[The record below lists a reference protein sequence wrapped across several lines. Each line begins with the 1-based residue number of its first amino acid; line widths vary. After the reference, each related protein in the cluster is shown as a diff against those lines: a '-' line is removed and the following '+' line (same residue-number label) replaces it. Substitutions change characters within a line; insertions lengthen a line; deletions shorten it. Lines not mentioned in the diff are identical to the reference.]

1 MRNFKQ
7 KVISIFMTLVMMIGI
22 VGMNI
27 TSVFAEESNKSI
39 NVNIAVVGM
48 YNEILFKPQQITLN
62 CDGKEPTAEDALR
75 ATTTSGLKLEIGSS
89 GWVSG
94 IQDQK
99 NGTDDGNYSSQSGW
113 MYKVGFMMPNDV
125 PRTQTIKDRDYVFF
139 YYAKSP
145 YDLLPS
151 YDSTQNDFVN
161 VTVKSTEKDNS
172 FTEKVTVL
180 KGNSI
185 NAAIMEALKSHGED
199 FDKASLPTGILMSK
213 GGQYWSY
220 ILNGDKS
227 TYNSKDTQLED
238 GNTITIFKDS
248 GEGPKDTGETNVQ
261 SVALDK
267 LEGKIG
273 EGETLQLNAT
283 ITPSSAVN
291 KNIVWTSNKEEVAKV
306 DKDGKVTGLKEG
318 TAIITATSE
327 DGGKTASCNLTVEKK
342 QAVKVDLNI
351 TGYKGT
357 LLDEKDLEV
366 KDGETVL
373 NFLTR
378 TLDSKGIKYGNKS
391 GYIAMI
397 ADQRERDRGTYSGW
411 KYSVNGVFP
420 NVGMGAYTAKQG
432 DKINL
437 IFVEGFMDET
447 PFRDIDKIDLNK
459 AELSLNVNGKETL
472 TTNVTPKEA
481 TEKIVWSSSDEN
493 IVKVDKDGKV
503 TGLKEGTA
511 NITATTTYTKQT
523 TVCKITV
530 AGSKPEEPT
539 KPEIKVE
546 SIALDKSAA
555 KISEGETLQLNATIT
570 PDNAANKKMTWISN
584 NQKVAKIDNSGKI
597 IALKEG
603 TANITVTSE
612 DGGKTASC
620 NIIVEKNKPELPKD
634 YTNSINALIDGIS
647 SKISVDDWAALEL
660 NKVGKE
666 VPKDYLTRLEETV
679 KVNKGTFSQP
689 TDYERSVLG
698 ILGAGG
704 NPTNFAGYNLVE
716 KVYNN
721 SDMENQGLNAY
732 IFGLIALDSANF
744 KVPENAKWTREKLI
758 QAILDSKTSD
768 GGWAFGGTKADPDM
782 TSMALSALA
791 PYCSTN
797 ADVKAAVGAAIEKL
811 SQLQTDK
818 GGFTSWGSYNANST
832 AMVIIGLCDTGVDIA
847 ADKRF
852 IKNGNNPMDALL
864 SFAVS
869 DNSGF
874 GYTDNKIVNGMS
886 TEQGLRAI
894 AAYKSFKEGKG
905 SVYKGFKVDDN
916 ENKPENK
923 TIEIE
928 NLTKDT
934 IFNLGS
940 DAKVSIKATNKGEKD
955 QDASLI
961 IGLFDKDGQ
970 FVNYVSGKQTIKK
983 GDSSVLTNMMKLPK
997 EGQYNQYKLKAFVWD
1012 DLESMNPLTDI
1023 IEIPVK

>member
-7 KVISIFMTLVMMIGI
+7 KVISIFMTLVMIIGI

-48 YNEILFKPQQITLN
+48 YNEILFKPQQIKVN
-62 CDGKEPTAEDALR
+62 YEGENATAEDALR
-75 ATTTSGLKLEIGSS
+75 ATTTSGLKLEIGSN

-99 NGTDDGNYSSQSGW
+99 NGTDDRNYSSQSGW

-125 PRTQTIKDRDYVFF
+125 PRTKTIKDGEYVFF

-151 YDSTQNDFVN
+151 YDLTQNDFVN

-185 NAAIMEALKSHGED
+185 NAAIMEALKSHGGD
-199 FDKASLPTGILMSK
+199 FDKSSLPTGILMSQD
-213 GGQYWSY
+213 GQYWSY

-227 TYNSKDTQLED
+227 TYNSKDAQLED

-248 GEGPKDTGETNVQ
+248 GEGLKDTEETNVQ
-261 SVALDK
+261 SITLDK
-267 LEGKIG
+267 SEAKIG
-273 EGETLQLNAT
+273 EEETLQLNAT

-318 TAIITATSE
+318 TATITATSE
-327 DGGKTASCNLTVEKK
+327 DGGKTASCNITVEKK
-342 QAVKVDLNI
+342 QAVKVNLNI

-378 TLDSKGIKYGNKS
+378 TLDSKKITYENRD

-411 KYSVNGVFP
+411 KYSVNGSFP
-420 NVGMGAYTAKQG
+420 NVGMGSYTAKQG

-437 IFVEGFMDET
+437 IFVEEFMDVT
-447 PFRDIDKIDLNK
+447 SFRDIDKIDLNK
-459 AELSLNVNGKETL
+459 TELSLKVNGEETL
-472 TTNVTPKEA
+472 ATNVTPKEA

-493 IVKVDKDGKV
+493 IAKVDKDGKV

-511 NITATTTYTKQT
+511 NITAITKYTKQT
-523 TVCKITV
+523 AVCKITV

-546 SIALDKSAA
+546 SITLDKLEA
-555 KISEGETLQLNATIT
+555 KISEEETLQLNATIT
-570 PDNAANKKMTWISN
+570 PDNAANKNMTWKSD
-584 NQKVAKIDNSGKI
+584 NQEVAKVDNTGRI
-597 IALKEG
+597 TALKEG
-603 TANITVTSE
+603 TAKITVTSE

-620 NIIVEKNKPELPKD
+620 NITVEKNKPEEPTQPKD
-634 YTNSINALIDGIS
+634 YTTSINALIDGIS
-647 SKISVDDWAALEL
+647 SKISINDWAALEL

-666 VPKDYLTRLEETV
+666 VPKDYLTKLEATV
-679 KVNKGTFSQP
+679 KGNQGVFGQA
-689 TDYERSVLG
+689 TDYEKTVLG

-704 NPTNFAGYNLVE
+704 NPTNFGGYNLVE
-716 KVYNN
+716 KIYNN
-721 SDMENQGLNAY
+721 AKMESQGVNAY

-744 KVPENAKWTREKLI
+744 KIPENAKWTREKLVE
-758 QAILDSKTSD
+758 AILDSKTDD
-768 GGWAFGGTKADPDM
+768 GGWSFGGTKADPDM
-782 TSMALSALA
+782 TAMAISALA
-791 PYCSTN
+791 PYYNTN
-797 ADVKAAVGAAIEKL
+797 TDVKAAIDAAIEKL
-811 SQLQTDK
+811 SQLQTEK
-818 GGFTSWGSYNANST
+818 GGFKSWGSENSNSV
-832 AMVIIGLCDTGVDIA
+832 AMVIIGLCDNGIDPA

-852 IKNGNNPMDALL
+852 IKNGNSLMDSLL

-874 GYTDNKIVNGMS
+874 GFTDNTRINEMA

-894 AAYKSFKEGKG
+894 AAYKLFKEGKG

-934 IFNLGS
+934 VFNLGS
-940 DAKVSIKATNKGEKD
+940 DAKVSINVTNKGEKD
-955 QDASLI
+955 QDAALI

-997 EGQYNQYKLKAFVWD
+997 EGQYKLRAFVWD
-1012 DLESMNPLTDI
+1012 DLESMNPFTDI

>member
-27 TSVFAEESNKSI
+27 TSVFAEEGNKSI

-48 YNEILFKPQQITLN
+48 YNEILLKPQQITLN

-125 PRTQTIKDRDYVFF
+125 PRTKTIKDGEYIFF

-151 YDSTQNDFVN
+151 YDSIQNDFVN

-185 NAAIMEALKSHGED
+185 NAAIMEALKSHGGD

-227 TYNSKDTQLED
+227 TYNSKDAQLED

-248 GEGPKDTGETNVQ
+248 GEGPKDTEETNVQ
-261 SVALDK
+261 SK
-267 LEGKIG
+267 
-273 EGETLQLNAT
+273 
-283 ITPSSAVN
+283 VN
-291 KNIVWTSNKEEVAKV
+291 
-306 DKDGKVTGLKEG
+306 
-318 TAIITATSE
+318 
-327 DGGKTASCNLTVEKK
+327 
-342 QAVKVDLNI
+342 LNI

-357 LLDEKDLEV
+357 FLDEKDLEV

-378 TLDSKGIKYGNKS
+378 TLDSKGITYANRS

-420 NVGMGAYTAKQG
+420 NVGMGSYTAKQG

-447 PFRDIDKIDLNK
+447 SFRDIDKIDLNK
-459 AELSLNVNGKETL
+459 TELSLKVNGEETL
-472 TTNVTPKEA
+472 TTSVTPKEA
-481 TEKIVWSSSDEN
+481 TEKINWTSDDEN
-493 IVKVDKDGKV
+493 IAKVDKNGKV

-511 NITATTTYTKQT
+511 NITATTQYTKQT
-523 TVCKITV
+523 AVCKITV
-530 AGSKPEEPT
+530 AGSKTEEPT

-555 KISEGETLQLNATIT
+555 KISEGETLQLNATVT

-584 NQKVAKIDNSGKI
+584 NQEVAKIDDNGKV

-620 NIIVEKNKPELPKD
+620 NITVEKNKPEVPKG
-634 YTNSINALIDGIS
+634 YANLINALIDGIS
-647 SKISVDDWAALEL
+647 PKISISDWAALEL
-660 NKVGKE
+660 NKAGKE
-666 VPKDYLTRLEETV
+666 VPKDYLTKLEETV
-679 KVNKGTFSQP
+679 KTNKGVFSQA
-689 TDYERSVLG
+689 TDYERTVLG

-704 NPTNFAGYNLVE
+704 NPTNFGGYNLVE
-716 KVYNN
+716 KIYNN
-721 SDMENQGLNAY
+721 AKMESQGVNAY

-744 KVPENAKWTREKLI
+744 KIPENAKWTREKLI
-758 QAILDSKTSD
+758 QAILDSKTND
-768 GGWAFGGTKADPDM
+768 GGWSFGGTKADPDM
-782 TSMALSALA
+782 TAMALSALA
-791 PYCSTN
+791 PYYNTN
-797 ADVKAAVGAAIEKL
+797 TDVKAAIDAAIEKL
-811 SQLQTDK
+811 SQLQTEK
-818 GGFTSWGSYNANST
+818 GGFTSWGSANSNSV
-832 AMVIIGLCDTGVDIA
+832 AMVIIGLCDNGIDPAT
-847 ADKRF
+847 DKRF
-852 IKNGNNPMDALL
+852 IKNGNNLMDALL

-874 GYTDNKIVNGMS
+874 GFTDNTRTNEMA

-934 IFNLGS
+934 VFNLGS
-940 DAKVSIKATNKGEKD
+940 DAKVSINVTNKGEKD

-997 EGQYNQYKLKAFVWD
+997 EGQYKLRAFVWD
-1012 DLESMNPLTDI
+1012 DLESMNPFTDI